1 MYQKSEHWNI
11 LKLILDMSAGT
22 GEQSFVLRSRWYF
35 SRQAL
40 NPTTHLLD
48 VDMVIAATVH
58 VNFSVSGTHEAYNPR

>member
-1 MYQKSEHWNI
+1 
-11 LKLILDMSAGT
+11 MSAGT